1 MQIPERLVWR
11 ESGLEFGKWDGGSNG
26 DSVYEKRVQIPAS
39 ESVQNNGS
47 IYVHTF
53 VVKQGKSPD
62 PK

>member
-1 MQIPERLVWR
+1 LVWR
-11 ESGLEFGKWDGGSNG
+11 ESGLEFGKWDGGTNG
-26 DSVYEKRVQIPAS
+26 DSIYEKRIQIPAS

-47 IYVHTF
+47 IYLHTF